1 MHQALLF
8 RQLSDDVV
16 YFGNETALDAAQA
29 AQLAARGIRV
39 IDGRVTGLAI
49 DRDRLAGVRLADG
62 GVVPRAVVAVGAR
75 MVARGGF
82 LGGLGLRAS
91 VHPSGMG
98 EHIPVDA
105 AGRTEVPGVWAAG
118 NVADLSAQVGAAAAA
133 GAFAAAQINADLV
146 AEEARLAAETIA
158 RR

>member
-1 MHQALLF
+1 M
-8 RQLSDDVV
+8 
-16 YFGNETALDAAQA
+16 
-29 AQLAARGIRV
+29 
-39 IDGRVTGLAI
+39 
-49 DRDRLAGVRLADG
+49 
-62 GVVPRAVVAVGAR
+62 PRAVVAVGAR
-75 MVARGGF
+75 MVARAGF

-91 VHPSGMG
+91 AHPSGMG

-105 AGRTEVPGVWAAG
+105 AGRTAVPGVWAAG

-158 RR
+158 QR